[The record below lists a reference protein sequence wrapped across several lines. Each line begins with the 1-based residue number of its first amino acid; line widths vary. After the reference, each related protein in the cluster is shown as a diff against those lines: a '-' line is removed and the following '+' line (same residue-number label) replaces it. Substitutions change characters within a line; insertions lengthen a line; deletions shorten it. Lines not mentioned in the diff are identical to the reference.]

1 MPVPALPKVYLF
13 LAGAC
18 LCFVGCRKEEI
29 STFSVPKSSN
39 EVIASKTPAPSSAQI
54 RWTVPAG
61 WVEQPA
67 GGMRAG
73 SFLVTKGEQQADVS
87 IIPLGGISGSEL
99 DNVNRWRG
107 QVGLEPV
114 DQAGLTAAAEKVSI
128 GSAQGSLYDMAGSD
142 PKAKQPARI
151 LASILSAGGTTW
163 FFKMVGPDALV
174 AEQKPAFKELLQS
187 IRFEAGA
194 AEPPMPDGHA
204 PTGTLP
210 DGHPPIGGLPDGHPP
225 VPMGPQDAATVP
237 SPENTADKPVW
248 DVPGGWEEQPPS
260 SMRVATFAITGTDG
274 AKADVSVIKLGGSA
288 GGTLENVNRW
298 RAQVGLA
305 PVDEAELAKLL
316 TTQEIGGVEIT
327 FVDMP
332 GRGVESGDPARLLA
346 AMAPHAGSTWF
357 YKMLGDDQLVAQ
369 QKAAFVKF
377 VETARYPNAL

>member
-1 MPVPALPKVYLF
+1 
-13 LAGAC
+13 
-18 LCFVGCRKEEI
+18 
-29 STFSVPKSSN
+29 
-39 EVIASKTPAPSSAQI
+39 
-54 RWTVPAG
+54 
-61 WVEQPA
+61 
-67 GGMRAG
+67 
-73 SFLVTKGEQQADVS
+73 
-87 IIPLGGISGSEL
+87 
-99 DNVNRWRG
+99 
-107 QVGLEPV
+107 
-114 DQAGLTAAAEKVSI
+114 
-128 GSAQGSLYDMAGSD
+128 
-142 PKAKQPARI
+142 
-151 LASILSAGGTTW
+151 
-163 FFKMVGPDALV
+163 
-174 AEQKPAFKELLQS
+174 
-187 IRFEAGA
+187 
-194 AEPPMPDGHA
+194 
-204 PTGTLP
+204 
-210 DGHPPIGGLPDGHPP
+210 
-225 VPMGPQDAATVP
+225 MGPQDAATVP